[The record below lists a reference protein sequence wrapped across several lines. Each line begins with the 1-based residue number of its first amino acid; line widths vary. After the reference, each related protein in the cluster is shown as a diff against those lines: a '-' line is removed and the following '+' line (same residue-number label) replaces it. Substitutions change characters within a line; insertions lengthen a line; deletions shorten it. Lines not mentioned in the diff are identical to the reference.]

1 MRAKSTKDKYGP
13 PIDLRAMEEEVLA
26 EGQEWMR
33 RRMEDKL
40 NEAAKSFPP
49 GSPPSGPASKADG
62 SDHER
67 GRRRA
72 CRLRTGS

>member
-1 MRAKSTKDKYGP
+1 MRKRLAEGKYGP
-13 PIDLRAMEEEVLA
+13 PIDLRAMEEEVLV

-40 NEAAKSFPP
+40 KEVAKSFPP
-49 GSPPSGPASKADG
+49 GSPPSSPTSEADG

-67 GRRRA
+67 RCRRA
-72 CRLRTGS
+72 CRLRT